1 MTANPGNFNLTT
13 IEAYNTVRAE
23 RDARFVDTDKDG
35 LTDLKEEE
43 LESDREVA
51 TTFYLRSAYD
61 SAVISSREAGRTEV
75 TTNPQNYSLK
85 TNAAYDLVVAERDA
99 RFLDS
104 DRDGLTDEKE
114 NELGG
119 NVSEQTNF
127 YLEGAFEA
135 IAENAQ
141 DEARTLVSANPQNY
155 GFVLKA
161 AYDGV
166 IAQRDARFADTD
178 GDGLTDVKETELAT
192 DPDEATLFSILEN
205 SPNFKIA
212 RAPTARD
219 KDDNFV
225 IAESTTKD
233 NHQLFA
239 DSDLDGITD
248 AKEQELNTNPAE
260 QTSFYMKSSYDNAVA
275 ASRVAG
281 RNDVTISPQNYDLTT
296 TTAYQA
302 IIAERDARFIDTD
315 RDGLTDTKE
324 AELSSDSTTE
334 TSFYLQGS
342 YDIAVAE
349 ALQSGSD
356 SVTNS
361 PNSYNLTSS
370 FVYDAVVAQRDAR
383 PTIDAFNAIIEERDA
398 RFVDTDE
405 DGLTDMKEAELETDS
420 TVETI
425 FYLQGA
431 YDNAVAISNLQGRE
445 AGRTDVTGTPASF
458 NLTTVEA
465 YNTVLAERDARFVDT
480 DGDGLTDAKEIEL
493 ETNLTVATSFYLQG
507 AYDNAVAASNLQGRE
522 AGQADVTGT
531 PASFNLTT
539 VEAYRTVLRLVSLRP
554 TQIAYDKLAAERD
567 ARFVDTDGDGLTDVK
582 EIELETNLTVA
593 TSFYLQGAYDNAVVA
608 SNLLGRQAGQAEVTA
623 NPGSFSLTTVG
634 AYDAVVAERDAR
646 FTEDQIYT
654 MSVDHTVGKNEA
666 GNMQVEIGFIQSAD
680 LNTYTP
686 FTVPPGAL
694 SVVNGKICME
704 FPPSDEQNFFFRF
717 RLE

>member
-13 IEAYNTVRAE
+13 VEAYNTVRAE
-23 RDARFVDTDKDG
+23 RDARFVDTDEDG
-35 LTDLKEEE
+35 LIDLKEEE
-43 LESDREVA
+43 LESDTEVA

-61 SAVISSREAGRTEV
+61 SAVINSREAGRTEV

-85 TNAAYDLVVAERDA
+85 TNAAYNLVVAERDA
-99 RFLDS
+99 RFVDS
-104 DRDGLTDEKE
+104 DQDGLTDEKE
-114 NELGG
+114 RELGG
-119 NVSEQTNF
+119 NVSERTNF

-135 IAENAQ
+135 IAGNAQ
-141 DEARTLVSANPQNY
+141 DEALALVSANPQNY
-155 GFVLKA
+155 GFVFKA
-161 AYDGV
+161 AYDVV
-166 IAQRDARFADTD
+166 ITEREARFVDTD
-178 GDGLTDVKETELAT
+178 GDGLTDVKEIALET
-192 DPDEATLFSILEN
+192 DPNEATLFSILEN

-212 RAPTARD
+212 RAPTAGD

-281 RNDVTISPQNYDLTT
+281 RNDVTTSPQNYDLATI
-296 TTAYQA
+296 TAYQA

-405 DGLTDMKEAELETDS
+405 DGLTDMKEIELETDS

-445 AGRTDVTGTPASF
+445 AGRTDVTGTPGSF

-480 DGDGLTDAKEIEL
+480 DE
-493 ETNLTVATSFYLQG
+493 
-507 AYDNAVAASNLQGRE
+507 
-522 AGQADVTGT
+522 
-531 PASFNLTT
+531 
-539 VEAYRTVLRLVSLRP
+539 
-554 TQIAYDKLAAERD
+554 
-567 ARFVDTDGDGLTDVK
+567 DGLTDVK
-582 EIELETNLTVA
+582 EIELETDLAVA
-593 TSFYLQGAYDNAVVA
+593 TSFYLQGA
-608 SNLLGRQAGQAEVTA
+608 LRQCGRGIEFRGSPSG
-623 NPGSFSLTTVG
+623 PGGCDWNSRNFNLTTVE
-634 AYDAVVAERDAR
+634 AYNTVIAERDAR
-646 FTEDQIYT
+646 PTQ
-654 MSVDHTVGKNEA
+654 
-666 GNMQVEIGFIQSAD
+666 
-680 LNTYTP
+680 L
-686 FTVPPGAL
+686 L
-694 SVVNGKICME
+694 
-704 FPPSDEQNFFFRF
+704 R
-717 RLE
+717 